1 MGVLGVCSIRPSS
14 PRPFWVIANTKR
26 DIRNPCSAA
35 TRTSHTCLYSR
46 TTRLRQCPLPYV
58 EASLQR
64 NSKSLFV
71 PSSSAPHVERCAVLC
86 CAVVRARHRHPPP
99 CLCSFTTQ
107 VLSHQTRLTRLPP
120 TQSAVCLCS
129 LALIR
134 AFHTLPLSSMPRANT
149 PPSPRIRVVSPVVR
163 SLQLCTQAC
172 LTSGFRH
179 ISQRARVNNQTPKSI
194 LSL

>member
-1 MGVLGVCSIRPSS
+1 LDGRSWSLLHSPIVASTILGHCEHQTRHPE
-14 PRPFWVIANTKR
+14 PFLCCHTYIT
-26 DIRNPCSAA
+26 
-35 TRTSHTCLYSR
+35 HTCLYSR

-71 PSSSAPHVERCAVLC
+71 PSSSAPDVERCAVLC

-99 CLCSFTTQ
+99 CLCPFTTK

-120 TQSAVCLCS
+120 TQSAVCFL

-134 AFHTLPLSSMPRANT
+134 AVHALPLSSMPRANI
-149 PPSPRIRVVSPVVR
+149 PSSPRIRVVSPVIR
-163 SLQLCTQAC
+163 PLQLVH
-172 LTSGFRH
+172 TSLPHFRLPTH
-179 ISQRARVNNQTPKSI
+179 NTTCSGR
-194 LSL
+194 